1 MCVCYALIG
10 ALQFCFSS
18 GRRVLLL
25 LVINAAVP
33 FFLFYLF
40 YLFIFVLSLSSD
52 SYRGSVFNYIHAVKP
67 SVGLCSSGLTL

>member
-33 FFLFYLF
+33 FFLF
-40 YLFIFVLSLSSD
+40 FIFVLSLSSD